1 MFEGCIIKYKKSK
14 DTGEV
19 NQISVMYPE
28 NENGGKLHLSVPLD
42 ENNMFK
48 GTETV
53 MEQAKANLINNLLT
67 YPGERVNLPN
77 FGVGLKRLLFEQNIN
92 LENLKV
98 KIQTQANTYV
108 PNIQVTNVQ
117 ISMSE
122 DKHTIFITV
131 TYKST
136 LDGSEDA
143 IQLNFN

>member
-1 MFEGCIIKYKKSK
+1 MPIITGIKRKSPL
-14 DTGEV
+14 DLNNNIRIGV
-19 NQISVMYPE
+19 AF
-28 NENGGKLHLSVPLD
+28 PLD

-108 PNIQVTNVQ
+108 PNIQVTDVQ
-117 ISMSE
+117 INMSE

>member
-1 MFEGCIIKYKKSK
+1 MPIITGIKRKSPL
-14 DTGEV
+14 DLNNNIRIGV
-19 NQISVMYPE
+19 AF
-28 NENGGKLHLSVPLD
+28 PLD

-136 LDGSEDA
+136 LDVSEDA

>member
-1 MFEGCIIKYKKSK
+1 MPIITGIKRKSPL
-14 DTGEV
+14 DLNNNVRIGV
-19 NQISVMYPE
+19 AF
-28 NENGGKLHLSVPLD
+28 PLD

-53 MEQAKANLINNLLT
+53 MEQAKANLINNQLT

-108 PNIQVTNVQ
+108 PNIQVTDVQ
-117 ISMSE
+117 INMSE

-143 IQLNFN
+143 IQLNYN

>member
-1 MFEGCIIKYKKSK
+1 
-14 DTGEV
+14 
-19 NQISVMYPE
+19 
-28 NENGGKLHLSVPLD
+28 
-42 ENNMFK
+42 
-48 GTETV
+48 

>member
-1 MFEGCIIKYKKSK
+1 MPIITGIKRKSPL
-14 DTGEV
+14 DLNNNIRIGV
-19 NQISVMYPE
+19 AF
-28 NENGGKLHLSVPLD
+28 PLD

-143 IQLNFN
+143 IQLNYN

>member
-1 MFEGCIIKYKKSK
+1 MPIITGIKRKSPL
-14 DTGEV
+14 DLNNNVRIGV
-19 NQISVMYPE
+19 AF
-28 NENGGKLHLSVPLD
+28 PLD

>member
-1 MFEGCIIKYKKSK
+1 MPIITGIKRKSPL
-14 DTGEV
+14 DLNNNIRIGV
-19 NQISVMYPE
+19 AF
-28 NENGGKLHLSVPLD
+28 PLD

>member
-1 MFEGCIIKYKKSK
+1 MPIIKGIKRKSPL
-14 DTGEV
+14 DLNNNVRIGV
-19 NQISVMYPE
+19 AF
-28 NENGGKLHLSVPLD
+28 PLD

>member
-1 MFEGCIIKYKKSK
+1 MPIITGIKRKSPL
-14 DTGEV
+14 DLNNNIRIGV
-19 NQISVMYPE
+19 AF
-28 NENGGKLHLSVPLD
+28 PLD

-108 PNIQVTNVQ
+108 PNITLADVQ
-117 ISMSE
+117 TGLSNDE
-122 DKHTIFITV
+122 HTLYVQV
-131 TYKST
+131 TYKSL
-136 LDGSEDA
+136 LDGTEDT
-143 IQLNFN
+143 IRMNINNK

>member
-1 MFEGCIIKYKKSK
+1 MPIIGGIKRKSPLDFNK
-14 DTGEV
+14 NVRIGV
-19 NQISVMYPE
+19 AF
-28 NENGGKLHLSVPLD
+28 PLD
-42 ENNMFK
+42 ETNMFS
-48 GTETV
+48 GTQTI
-53 MEQAKANLINNLLT
+53 MDQAKANLLNLLLT
-67 YPGERVNLPN
+67 YPGERINLPN
-77 FGVGLKRLLFEQNIN
+77 FGVGLKKLLFEQNIN

>member
-1 MFEGCIIKYKKSK
+1 MPIITGIKRKSPL
-14 DTGEV
+14 DLNNNVRIGV
-19 NQISVMYPE
+19 AF
-28 NENGGKLHLSVPLD
+28 PLD

-92 LENLKV
+92 IENLKV

>member
-1 MFEGCIIKYKKSK
+1 MPIITGIKRKSPI
-14 DTGEV
+14 DLNNNIRIGV
-19 NQISVMYPE
+19 AF
-28 NENGGKLHLSVPLD
+28 PLD

>member
-1 MFEGCIIKYKKSK
+1 MPIITGIKRKSPL
-14 DTGEV
+14 DLNNNIRIGV
-19 NQISVMYPE
+19 AF
-28 NENGGKLHLSVPLD
+28 PLD

-53 MEQAKANLINNLLT
+53 MEQAKANLRNNLLT

>member
-1 MFEGCIIKYKKSK
+1 MPIIGGIKRKSPLDFNK
-14 DTGEV
+14 NVRIGV
-19 NQISVMYPE
+19 AF
-28 NENGGKLHLSVPLD
+28 PLD
-42 ENNMFK
+42 ETNMFS
-48 GTETV
+48 GTQTI
-53 MEQAKANLINNLLT
+53 MDQAKANLLNLLLT
-67 YPGERVNLPN
+67 YPGERINLPN